1 MKRNPIKRKASNDA
15 WLNRNRHKQRA
26 TTNRYYANNKEKV
39 LKKQRETRVKN
50 PKVHLLKNAR
60 NRAAKYG
67 LLFDIDENDFDM
79 PFTCPLL
86 GYVLMP
92 AIGVQAPN
100 SPSLDRKD
108 PKKGYIKGNVW
119 VISYRANMA
128 KSDLT
133 LEELQMLV
141 MNLTVHQR

>member
-1 MKRNPIKRKASNDA
+1 MKRDPAKRKMSNDA
-15 WLNRNRHKQRA
+15 WLNRNRDKQRA
-26 TTNRYYANNKEKV
+26 TVNRYYANNKEKV
-39 LKKQRETRVKN
+39 LKKQRETRVRN
-50 PKVHLLKNAR
+50 PKTCLLKNAR

-67 LLFDIDENDFDM
+67 LLFDIDENDFDV

-92 AIGVQAPN
+92 ATGVQAAN

-108 PKKGYIKGNVW
+108 PKKGYIKGNIW

-128 KSDLT
+128 KNDLT

-141 MNLTVHQR
+141 MNLASYQR